1 MLSKR
6 QTERNS
12 SRRRTVRS
20 QHRRK
25 RSTIA
30 GLFVYATFL
39 VATIAWFIFYQFPRS
54 AVDGPRRS
62 APDAT
67 DPVDRNAGA
76 IMIPLGAGA
85 GCRQLKFDNS
95 TGSLQEG
102 GIAPCRDDA
111 PGTNSTE
118 GRMNAIRNAFT
129 RKW

>member
-1 MLSKR
+1 MLSR
-6 QTERNS
+6 GQTERNR

-20 QHRRK
+20 QQPHK

-39 VATIAWFIFYQFPRS
+39 VATIAWFVFYQFPRS
-54 AVDGPRRS
+54 SIDGPNRS

-67 DPVDRNAGA
+67 GQVDRNAGA

-95 TGSLQEG
+95 TGGFQEG
-102 GIAPCRDDA
+102 GVSACRDDA

-118 GRMNAIRNAFT
+118 GRMNA
-129 RKW
+129 